1 MYGSMELCA
10 TYYVYMDGYICA
22 YLLCWIYMCWILMWW
37 IYMCCEI
44 FVVIIVGYKKNRTK
58 KRQCRLFA
66 VRGRRQRPLC
76 RWWQTAKGAR
86 GAHLCFLGMDH
97 LANLPTV
104 ADGKAK
110 LMAKTLPL
118 PSAERT
124 EKKSGRWRIADIVWR
139 TAKRRSNLPS
149 AGGWQRPPLAA

>member
-1 MYGSMELCA
+1 
-10 TYYVYMDGYICA
+10 
-22 YLLCWIYMCWILMWW
+22 MC
-37 IYMCCEI
+37 YEI

-66 VRGRRQRPLC
+66 IRGRRQRPLC
-76 RWWQTAKGAR
+76 RRWQTAKGAH

-110 LMAKTLPL
+110 LMAKALPL
-118 PSAERT
+118 PSTGRT
-124 EKKSGRWRIADIVWR
+124 AKKSGR
-139 TAKRRSNLPS
+139 
-149 AGGWQRPPLAA
+149 